1 MIAIKV
7 HRSVWHPL
15 TLVALMAVWLATF
28 GNWPFWQALWRLPE
42 LQGAAWPSTLALG
55 ALLLSVNFVFLG
67 LSLLGP
73 WRKLLGVVFLAASAT
88 TTYFMLAYRVV
99 IDPTMIANALHTDA
113 REVRDLLSIDML
125 WPALWGFV
133 LPGVWWWRQDVRPL
147 SWRRAAWQ
155 RLLFVAIA
163 ILLTV
168 VAGRLAF
175 QDLAS
180 TMRNHKSLRYM
191 INPYNTVYALAQLGV
206 GRAADV
212 SKPLVSVGEDA
223 RYTGAGGL
231 AAEDAPLLL
240 VVVGETLRA
249 ANVGLA
255 GYARDTSPQLLP
267 LKASGELVYF
277 DKVSACGTNT
287 QVSLPCMFSPLGRK
301 DDRDAQNLENL
312 LDVLQRA
319 GLAVTWLD
327 NQSGCKGI
335 CERIPHLDTG
345 GLSDP
350 ALCSQG
356 ECFDEILLAQLP
368 GQLQKLEPSRRVR
381 GTVAV
386 LHMMGSHGPAY
397 FKRVPQA
404 HKHFLPECT
413 NQALQN
419 CELSTVVNAYD
430 NTARYTD
437 HVLASLIQWLKQ
449 QARPSALLFVSD
461 HGESLGENGLF
472 LHGMPYAI
480 APLEQT
486 HVPMMM
492 WLSPAWQSRAGLKT
506 DCLAKKAGQPY
517 SHDNLFHTVLGL
529 AQVQTQA
536 QNKNLDITEG
546 CRPGT

>member
-7 HRSVWHPL
+7 HRRVWHPL

-42 LQGAAWPSTLALG
+42 LQGATWPTTLTLG

-67 LSLLGP
+67 LSLFTP
-73 WRKLLGVVFLAASAT
+73 WRKLLGVVLLAASAT

-163 ILLTV
+163 IVLTV

-231 AAEDAPLLL
+231 AAEEAPLLL
-240 VVVGETLRA
+240 VVVGETLLIASMSGIVSAYNAESGEVYFTERLGEGIEMA
-249 ANVGLA
+249 AAPLVANGLA
-255 GYARDTSPQLLP
+255 YFQVVQGGDLIVVKPGKALEIVAR
-267 LKASGELVYF
+267 
-277 DKVSACGTNT
+277 N
-287 QVSLPCMFSPLGRK
+287 
-301 DDRDAQNLENL
+301 
-312 LDVLQRA
+312 
-319 GLAVTWLD
+319 
-327 NQSGCKGI
+327 
-335 CERIPHLDTG
+335 
-345 GLSDP
+345 
-350 ALCSQG
+350 
-356 ECFDEILLAQLP
+356 
-368 GQLQKLEPSRRVR
+368 
-381 GTVAV
+381 
-386 LHMMGSHGPAY
+386 
-397 FKRVPQA
+397 
-404 HKHFLPECT
+404 
-413 NQALQN
+413 
-419 CELSTVVNAYD
+419 
-430 NTARYTD
+430 
-437 HVLASLIQWLKQ
+437 
-449 QARPSALLFVSD
+449 
-461 HGESLGENGLF
+461 SLGEGAKAETF
-472 LHGMPYAI
+472 RAVPV
-480 APLEQT
+480 PLGDQLLLRGGST
-486 HVPMMM
+486 LYCV
-492 WLSPAWQSRAGLKT
+492 GK
-506 DCLAKKAGQPY
+506 
-517 SHDNLFHTVLGL
+517 
-529 AQVQTQA
+529 
-536 QNKNLDITEG
+536 
-546 CRPGT
+546 

>member
-1 MIAIKV
+1 
-7 HRSVWHPL
+7 
-15 TLVALMAVWLATF
+15 
-28 GNWPFWQALWRLPE
+28 
-42 LQGAAWPSTLALG
+42 
-55 ALLLSVNFVFLG
+55 
-67 LSLLGP
+67 
-73 WRKLLGVVFLAASAT
+73 
-88 TTYFMLAYRVV
+88 
-99 IDPTMIANALHTDA
+99 
-113 REVRDLLSIDML
+113 
-125 WPALWGFV
+125 
-133 LPGVWWWRQDVRPL
+133 
-147 SWRRAAWQ
+147 
-155 RLLFVAIA
+155 
-163 ILLTV
+163 
-168 VAGRLAF
+168 
-175 QDLAS
+175 
-180 TMRNHKSLRYM
+180 
-191 INPYNTVYALAQLGV
+191 
-206 GRAADV
+206 
-212 SKPLVSVGEDA
+212 
-223 RYTGAGGL
+223 
-231 AAEDAPLLL
+231 
-240 VVVGETLRA
+240 
-249 ANVGLA
+249 
-255 GYARDTSPQLLP
+255 
-267 LKASGELVYF
+267 
-277 DKVSACGTNT
+277 
-287 QVSLPCMFSPLGRK
+287 MFSPLGRE

-368 GQLQKLEPSRRVR
+368 GQLQKLEPSRRAR

-404 HKHFLPECT
+404 RKHFLPECT

-419 CELSTVVNAYD
+419 CELSTIVNAYD

-437 HVLASLIQWLKQ
+437 HVLASLIQWLKHR
-449 QARPSALLFVSD
+449 ARPSALLFVSD

-486 HVPMMM
+486 HVPMVM
-492 WLSPAWQSRAGLKT
+492 WVSPAWQSRAGLKT

-529 AQVQTQA
+529 AQVQTKA
-536 QNKNLDITEG
+536 RNKNLDITEG